1 MSAPTGHAPRPAATP
16 RVNVA
21 TARRIQRAK
30 EVWREFSSNRAGLT
44 GLVVLAAV
52 IALALLAPLLAPANT
67 LDVTQ
72 ITSGQNEPPSWA
84 NPLGT
89 DPAGRSVLAM
99 LVWGARISLL
109 VGFSATAVS
118 MVIGTVVGM
127 AAGHFTGLT
136 QAVFMRVIDFF
147 LVVPGLVLAIVLSSI
162 IGPGVA
168 TIIIA
173 IGITSWAGTAR
184 LVRSQTLTV
193 ESRAYIERS
202 WALGASDAH
211 VIRKHVLPA
220 VMPLVLANTTLTV
233 GSAVIAESTLS
244 FLGLGDP
251 GSISWG
257 SMLKTALDTGAATG
271 GFWWYVL
278 SPGLAIVAVVL
289 CFTLVGRALES
300 VINPTLRGR

>member
-1 MSAPTGHAPRPAATP
+1 MSAT
-16 RVNVA
+16 VNVA
-21 TARRIQRAK
+21 MARRIQRSK
-30 EVWREFSSNRAGLT
+30 EVWKEFSSNRAGFT
-44 GLVVLAAV
+44 GLCILAAV
-52 IALALLAPLLAPANT
+52 ILLALLAPLLAPEST
-67 LDVTQ
+67 LDVTR
-72 ITSGQNEPPSWA
+72 ITAPQNQPPTWA

-89 DPAGRSVLAM
+89 DPAGRSVLAL
-99 LVWGARISLL
+99 LVWGARVSLL

-118 MVIGTVVGM
+118 MVIGTIVGM
-127 AAGHFTGLT
+127 AAGHFTGT
-136 QAVFMRVIDFF
+136 AQAVLMRVIDFF
-147 LVVPGLVLAIVLSSI
+147 LVVPGLVLAIVLSSV

-193 ESRAYIERS
+193 EARPYIERG
-202 WALGASDAH
+202 WALGASDGH
-211 VIRKHVLPA
+211 IITKHVLPA

-271 GFWWYVL
+271 GYWWYVL
-278 SPGLAIVAVVL
+278 TPGIAIVIVVL
-289 CFTLVGRALES
+289 SFTLVGRAVES

>member
-1 MSAPTGHAPRPAATP
+1 MSAT
-16 RVNVA
+16 VNVA
-21 TARRIQRAK
+21 MARRIQRSK
-30 EVWREFSSNRAGLT
+30 EVWKEFSSNRAGFT
-44 GLVVLAAV
+44 GLCILAAV
-52 IALALLAPLLAPANT
+52 ILLALLAPLLAPEST
-67 LDVTQ
+67 LDVTR
-72 ITSGQNEPPSWA
+72 ITAPQNQPPTWA
-84 NPLGT
+84 NPMGT
-89 DPAGRSVLAM
+89 DPAGRSVLAL
-99 LVWGARISLL
+99 LVWGARVSLL

-118 MVIGTVVGM
+118 MVIGTIVGM
-127 AAGHFTGLT
+127 AAGHFTGT
-136 QAVFMRVIDFF
+136 AQAVLMRVIDFF
-147 LVVPGLVLAIVLSSI
+147 LVVPGLVLAIVLSSV

-193 ESRAYIERS
+193 EARPYIERS
-202 WALGASDAH
+202 WALGASDGH
-211 VIRKHVLPA
+211 IIGKHVLPA

-271 GFWWYVL
+271 GYWWYVL
-278 SPGLAIVAVVL
+278 TPGIAIVIVVL
-289 CFTLVGRALES
+289 SFTLVGRAVES

>member
-1 MSAPTGHAPRPAATP
+1 
-16 RVNVA
+16 
-21 TARRIQRAK
+21 
-30 EVWREFSSNRAGLT
+30 
-44 GLVVLAAV
+44 VLA
-52 IALALLAPLLAPANT
+52 L
-67 LDVTQ
+67 
-72 ITSGQNEPPSWA
+72 
-84 NPLGT
+84 
-89 DPAGRSVLAM
+89 
-99 LVWGARISLL
+99 LVWGARVSLL

-118 MVIGTVVGM
+118 MVIGTIVGM
-127 AAGHFTGLT
+127 AAGHFTGT
-136 QAVFMRVIDFF
+136 AQAVLMRVIDFF
-147 LVVPGLVLAIVLSSI
+147 LVVPGLVLAIVLSSV

-193 ESRAYIERS
+193 EARPYIERS
-202 WALGASDAH
+202 WALGASDGH
-211 VIRKHVLPA
+211 IITKHVLPA

-271 GFWWYVL
+271 GYWWYVL
-278 SPGLAIVAVVL
+278 TPGIAIVIVVL
-289 CFTLVGRALES
+289 SFTLVGRAVES